1 MKKKKPR
8 FMMTYLCASCNMDS
22 AVTENDRPFCR
33 YCDKKTEM
41 TLVSKKIVT
50 PEVIAD
56 RLRTVTDRMFNNM
69 RSAYESMT
77 EEEKMP
83 IGDTDPEKMMLNALA
98 RVKKFKED
106 IQNLRLKNS
115 KKKKKKGVRKS

>member
-1 MKKKKPR
+1 
-8 FMMTYLCASCNMDS
+8 MTYLCASCNMDS